1 MIFVLIRMKILS
13 EKRLELS

>member
-1 MIFVLIRMKILS
+1 VMCFTVQ